1 MTQTAGKKN
10 VSIINKLGAAVPKR
24 YLKHRVLLIVIMAVL
39 VLGYVFIFMPRT
51 GFTDTAQGAKSTAR
65 ELTAGSYATQEVTL
79 DGGTLK
85 SLLIDFDTYYRR
97 NVAEYTVEVFR
108 ADGSPLTEADGT
120 PVKKIF
126 NADKMVDGVPFGV
139 SLPPQAVSDGETITV
154 KISTD
159 QAQPNRALGL
169 VIKTGGK
176 TPPAQVWVNGN
187 AEALSGSLSIQ
198 AGYDSFSK
206 NAVAI
211 AVILII
217 ALALA
222 ILFWGDKLHVNT
234 LILLLIFGVMF
245 SLVTPVWDTP
255 DEGVHNASAV
265 LFSEGQLTA
274 AGGEIPNSY
283 ESIKQNN
290 MKPLTEQTLSGTPQD
305 ANSQYTP
312 WGGGK
317 FFLGFIPQAMGVGIA
332 KLLSLDMAAY
342 FYMGRIFNAIAY
354 AIMAFFAIKRVKKFQ
369 ILFAAVSL
377 LPMSLMIAGSY
388 NPDGVTYGLGLLLA
402 SQFTNMCY
410 EGEGKIDWRQMLVF
424 GIMAALLVMNK
435 YTLGL
440 LCLLPLFIPA
450 SRYANKKTKWL
461 LGIAILA
468 VCLLGSLLIVMWQN
482 AGSGGGSSLT
492 GDVNSQGASVTQ
504 QLGWILSNP
513 SAALSVY
520 SKTIVGNLGN
530 DLMQLFTIGQLS
542 YDVYSIF
549 MLIYF
554 GFLALVAFGY
564 ARQDY
569 REERCVGNA
578 SLSLVSRGMVL
589 LAILGSV
596 LLTYIALHLTWTPVG
611 ADTILGVQGR
621 YYVPL
626 LALLPLLG
634 QNSWPRVTK
643 DVYFRSR
650 INIMFLAAII
660 AAITLVTTILK
671 YY

>member
-1 MTQTAGKKN
+1 MTQTDGKKN
-10 VSIINKLGAAVPKR
+10 VSLVSRLGSAVPR
-24 YLKHRVLLIVIMAVL
+24 SYLKHRLLLIIIMAVL

-51 GFTDTAQGAKSTAR
+51 DFSDTAQGAKSTTC

-79 DGGTLK
+79 SGGTLK
-85 SLLIDFDTYYRR
+85 SLLIDLDTYYRR

-108 ADGSPLTEADGT
+108 ADGSPLTEADGS
-120 PVKKIF
+120 PVKKVF
-126 NADKMVDGVPFGV
+126 NADKMADGVPFGV
-139 SLPPQAVSDGETITV
+139 SLPPQAVGAGETLTV

-169 VIKTGGK
+169 VVKTGGN
-176 TPPAQVWVNGN
+176 TPPAQVWTNGH

-211 AVILII
+211 AVVLVI

-222 ILFWGDKLHVNT
+222 ILFWGDKLHLNA
-234 LILLLIFGVMF
+234 LILLLTFGVMF

-265 LFSEGQLTA
+265 LLSEGQLTA
-274 AGGEIPNSY
+274 AGGEIPDSY
-283 ESIKQNN
+283 EEIKQNN
-290 MKPLTEQTLSGTPQD
+290 MKPLTEQTLLGTAQQQ
-305 ANSQYTP
+305 AREHTS

-317 FFLGFIPQAMGVGIA
+317 FFLGFIPQALGVGIA

-354 AIMAFFAIKRVKKFQ
+354 ALLAFFAIKRVKKFQ
-369 ILFAAVSL
+369 IFFAAVSL

-388 NPDGVTYGLGLLLA
+388 NPDGVTYGLGLLLCA
-402 SQFTNMCY
+402 EFTNMCY
-410 EGEGKIDWRQMLVF
+410 DRVRSIDWRQMLVF
-424 GIMAALLVMNK
+424 GVIAVLLVMNK

-450 SRYANKKTKWL
+450 SRYVNKKTKWL
-461 LGIAILA
+461 IGLGILA
-468 VCLLGSLLIVMWQN
+468 ACLIGALGLVLWQN
-482 AGSGGGSSLT
+482 SGSAGTSSLT
-492 GDVNSQGASVTQ
+492 GDVNSQGASMTA
-504 QLGWILSNP
+504 QLSWILSNP
-513 SAALSVY
+513 SAAFSVY
-520 SKTIVGNLGN
+520 SKTIVGNLGD

-542 YDVYSIF
+542 YDVYGIF

-554 GFLALVAFGY
+554 GFLAVVAFGY

-569 REERCVGNA
+569 REELCELNV
-578 SLSLVSRGMVL
+578 SLSLVTRGMVL
-589 LAILGSV
+589 LAILGTIV
-596 LLTYIALHLTWTPVG
+596 LTYVALHLTWTPVG

-626 LALLPLLG
+626 FALLPFIG
-634 QNSWPRVTK
+634 QNSWPRVK
-643 DVYFRSR
+643 EDAYKRSR
-650 INIMFLAAII
+650 INIMFVAALI
-660 AAITLVTTILK
+660 AAITLITTLLK